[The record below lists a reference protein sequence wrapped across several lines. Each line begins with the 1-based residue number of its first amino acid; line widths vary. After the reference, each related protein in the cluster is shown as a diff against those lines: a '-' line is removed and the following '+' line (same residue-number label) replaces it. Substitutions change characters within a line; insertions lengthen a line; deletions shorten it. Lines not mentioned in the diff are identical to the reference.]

1 MVVMDERDKRPFSMA
16 STPFQ
21 QDFIELHIGASELNL
36 YAMAVMDRILKEKNW
51 MLIFLM
57 EMPGSVK
64 GASVRWF

>member
-36 YAMAVMDRILKEKNW
+36 YAMAVMDRILKRKT
-51 MLIFLM
+51 
-57 EMPGSVK
+57 GC
-64 GASVRWF
+64 